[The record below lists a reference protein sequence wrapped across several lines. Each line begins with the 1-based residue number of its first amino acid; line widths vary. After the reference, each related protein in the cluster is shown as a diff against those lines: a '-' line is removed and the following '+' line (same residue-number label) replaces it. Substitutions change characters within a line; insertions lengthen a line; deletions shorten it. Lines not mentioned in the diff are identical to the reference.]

1 MDDLKLFE
9 KTKKGMKSL
18 RNTVR
23 LFSEDIGMQFG
34 VDKYAITAL
43 KRGKHY
49 SSKNDIIFENQ
60 DTIRSLDEK
69 NCYKYLGILEVDN
82 IKHQQMKSQL
92 EKEYVRRLRKILKS
106 KLNSGNLVTAINTW
120 AVSLVRYGA
129 GVIEWTQ
136 QELENIDRGTRKMMH
151 LYGAIHSTANV
162 DRLYV
167 LQYSSRQVYRG

>member
-1 MDDLKLFE
+1 MTSWRTVLECNVSELREVNIRSGIFQGDSLSPLLFVIAMIPLTSILRRTTPGCVFKNKTRISHLLHMNDLKLFG
-9 KTKKGMKSL
+9 KTKRDMESL
-18 RNTVR
+18 MNTVR

-34 VDKYAITAL
+34 VDKCAITAL

-92 EKEYVRRLRKILKS
+92 EK
-106 KLNSGNLVTAINTW
+106 
-120 AVSLVRYGA
+120 
-129 GVIEWTQ
+129 
-136 QELENIDRGTRKMMH
+136 
-151 LYGAIHSTANV
+151 
-162 DRLYV
+162 
-167 LQYSSRQVYRG
+167 

>member
-1 MDDLKLFE
+1 MRNGIKTWRTVLECNESELGEVNIRRGIFQGDSLSPLLFVIAMIPLTSSLRRATPRYVFKNKTMINHLLYMDDLKLFE

-34 VDKYAITAL
+34 VDKCAITAL

-82 IKHQQMKSQL
+82 IKHQ
-92 EKEYVRRLRKILKS
+92 
-106 KLNSGNLVTAINTW
+106 
-120 AVSLVRYGA
+120 
-129 GVIEWTQ
+129 
-136 QELENIDRGTRKMMH
+136 
-151 LYGAIHSTANV
+151 
-162 DRLYV
+162 
-167 LQYSSRQVYRG
+167 